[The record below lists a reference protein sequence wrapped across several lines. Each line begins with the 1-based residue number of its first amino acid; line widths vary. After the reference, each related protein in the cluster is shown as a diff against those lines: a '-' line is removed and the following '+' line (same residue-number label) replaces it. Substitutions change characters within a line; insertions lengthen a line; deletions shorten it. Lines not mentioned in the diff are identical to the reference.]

1 LWRASL
7 HPGTVILVPA
17 HDIEDCVRLE
27 DLLAWRDK
35 LVDISIDRGR
45 YLALGN
51 ATHVHRVFIRDDS
64 ALGPLAAV
72 AAMDRHL
79 PQRLH
84 AAQQLR
90 ASLAGAGE
98 GKQPHGTP
106 TPYHADRLSRML
118 RILDALDYTRPG
130 TVASRE
136 VSESI
141 VYPSTRFA
149 SAVEWKVSSER
160 RHTLRLIKEAI
171 AMREGGYVRLLT
183 SSR

>member
-1 LWRASL
+1 M
-7 HPGTVILVPA
+7 
-17 HDIEDCVRLE
+17 
-27 DLLAWRDK
+27 
-35 LVDISIDRGR
+35 
-45 YLALGN
+45 
-51 ATHVHRVFIRDDS
+51 
-64 ALGPLAAV
+64 

-90 ASLAGAGE
+90 ASLTGAGK

-106 TPYHADRLSRML
+106 TSYHADRLSRML
-118 RILDALDYTRPG
+118 RILDALDYKRPD

-183 SSR
+183 STR

>member
-7 HPGTVILVPA
+7 HPGTVTLVPA
-17 HDIEDCVRLE
+17 QDIEDCVRLE
-27 DLLAWRDK
+27 DLLAWQDK
-35 LVDISIDRGR
+35 LADITVDCGR
-45 YLALGN
+45 YFALGN
-51 ATHVHRVFIRDDS
+51 ATHVHRVLIRDDS

-72 AAMDRHL
+72 AAMDRYL
-79 PQRLH
+79 PLRLH

-90 ASLAGAGE
+90 ASLSGDGE

-106 TPYHADRLSRML
+106 TSYQAERLSRML
-118 RILDALDYTRPG
+118 RILDALDYIGPD

-141 VYPSTRFA
+141 VYPSSRFT
-149 SAVEWKVSSER
+149 SAVEWKISSER

-171 AMREGGYVRLLT
+171 AMQEGGYVRLLT
-183 SSR
+183 LAR